1 MKRRFHKKNL
11 IGKKNVVLVA
21 VSLVLV
27 ILTAVGVTTS
37 WIEEVSQVEFSTND
51 DSQQT
56 PVKVGSKVL
65 KSDANMDG
73 DQHTDPINLNDY
85 FYKAGDMHLSPCYS
99 DGEKFYFPIAGGT
112 SGYREGTKD
121 DANVN
126 YMSATFRIN
135 SIDAN
140 TAYWF
145 EKTSNL
151 AYVTFKKGENAS
163 TDTALQQYLRCSVT
177 IDGVT
182 NVYAL
187 NSNGQFKKV
196 TVSNNT
202 YTVNTVTGRRMDQ
215 YTYYTESFNN
225 SSPEGYYKNTANIT
239 NKPNQGEGIAT
250 NGTVDAS
257 KYNLNGNTLYTV
269 NKYNNDTNAGTKI
282 VTVKIWLEYNNY
294 NNSAVN
300 VASVNMN
307 FVSSW
312 AKTRRVYVKDATV
325 HQKNYA
331 QAKWLSHNGTSDN
344 TAGLFWAVKGQESTL
359 NWKLT
364 RVSTTS
370 EYYYVDIPAV
380 YNNVPAV
387 LSRRS
392 GKTTWA
398 ATTEWDKWETVFP
411 DTFHSETFTVY
422 TTDFGTWDDAAST
435 HHIYFVN
442 SVFSFN
448 DDYQVPYDY
457 MWDHN
462 SEHGTGINDK
472 VVKNADWPGKLMTTE
487 MQATANQSIP
497 VYAFF
502 FNSDYDRI
510 IFNDGHLQTNKNNEY
525 QTQDLYLTNSEM
537 NYTFDM
543 TTLSWF
549 HTYPG
554 DTYWSSKMP
563 TYSASNTYVYS
574 NIATDNRWRKTRFA
588 YGGEYVNTSGDAF
601 KDTSAN
607 NLLAKLYCKNSGDDY
622 ELKIR
627 YNGTWYGAYKD
638 GDQRVSIDGHDGY
651 PKNYVLGS
659 DDDHQKN
666 LILKDVPKGVF
677 RIYFNP
683 NTKEVSFA
691 AGEANVGH

>member
-215 YTYYTESFNN
+215 YTYYQEAFNQSTKLPITATNN
-225 SSPEGYYKNTANIT
+225 SYA
-239 NKPNQGEGIAT
+239 NQGDG
-250 NGTVDAS
+250 S
-257 KYNLNGNTLYTV
+257 NLNGNTLYTV

-312 AKTRRVYVKDATV
+312 AKTRRLFVKDATARE
-325 HQKNYA
+325 KNRT

-398 ATTEWDKWETVFP
+398 GTTEWDKWETVFP
-411 DTFHSETFTVY
+411 DTFHSETYTVY
-422 TTDFGTWDDAAST
+422 SKDFGTWETADNVHSVY
-435 HHIYFVN
+435 IVN
-442 SVFSFN
+442 SAFFTNV
-448 DDYQVPYDY
+448 YDY
-457 MWDHN
+457 MWDSN
-462 SEHGTGINDK
+462 SVHGSGVNDK
-472 VVKNADWPGKLMTTE
+472 VVKNAEWPGIKMNTIMYT
-487 MQATANQSIP
+487 QTNSQSLDT
-497 VYAFF
+497 YAFF
-502 FNSDYDRI
+502 YNSDYDRI
-510 IFNDGHLQTNKNNEY
+510 IFNDGDYHPGVNQEY
-525 QTQDLYLTNSEM
+525 QTQDLHLTNSSGTPL
-537 NYTFDM
+537 NIVNGTFDM
-543 TTLSWF
+543 TTLTWF
-549 HTYPG
+549 HTNPTKT
-554 DTYWSSKMP
+554 DWTTKMP
-563 TYSASNTYVYS
+563 SYSGSNTYIYGNFSTNNV
-574 NIATDNRWRKTRFA
+574 WKKTRFA
-588 YGGEYVNTSGDAF
+588 YGGEYSSTSGDDF
-601 KDTSAN
+601 NGSSSTHMLCKI
-607 NLLAKLYCKNSGDDY
+607 YCKAGNDY
-622 ELKIR
+622 EFKLC
-627 YNGTWYGAYKD
+627 YNGNWYGAYND
-638 GDQRVSIDGHDGY
+638 GDKRVTPNSNYYIDGTLI
-651 PKNYVLGS
+651 PNNYGLTL
-659 DDDHQKN
+659 DDNHTSNFIVKGINAGD
-666 LILKDVPKGVF
+666 IL
-677 RIYFNP
+677 RIYFDTSEMKLYFAKGE
-683 NTKEVSFA
+683 NT
-691 AGEANVGH
+691 HY

>member
-1 MKRRFHKKNL
+1 MKKMFHKKNL
-11 IGKKNVVLVA
+11 ITKKSIVLAA
-21 VSLVLV
+21 VSLVLIIV
-27 ILTAVGVTTS
+27 LAIGATAS
-37 WIEEVSQVEFSTND
+37 WIEEVSQVEFSTNNE
-51 DSQQT
+51 SQQT
-56 PVKVGSKVL
+56 PLHVGEKVL
-65 KSDANMDG
+65 KSDANMVGNTTESVD
-73 DQHTDPINLNDY
+73 LNDY

-99 DGEKFYFPIAGGT
+99 DGEKFYFPVAGT
-112 SGYREGTKD
+112 SNSFREGTKD

-145 EKTSNL
+145 EKTDSLN
-151 AYVTFKKGENAS
+151 YVTFKNG
-163 TDTALQQYLRCSVT
+163 DTASSNTTLQQYLRCSVT
-177 IDGVT
+177 IDGAT

-187 NSNGQFKKV
+187 NSTGQFKKLASAAA
-196 TVSNNT
+196 TSAT
-202 YTVNTVTGRRMDQ
+202 TVTGRRMDQ
-215 YTYYTESFNN
+215 YTYYQEAFNQSTKLPVAATN
-225 SSPEGYYKNTANIT
+225 SAYA
-239 NKPNQGEGIAT
+239 NQGDDG
-250 NGTVDAS
+250 S
-257 KYNLNGNTLYTV
+257 NLNGNTLYTV
-269 NKYNNDTNAGTKI
+269 NKYDNDTSSGTKI
-282 VTVKIWLEYNNY
+282 VTVKIWLEYNGAVQSHI
-294 NNSAVN
+294 NSYVN
-300 VASVNMN
+300 VASVNIN

-312 AKTRRVYVKDATV
+312 AKTRRIYVKDATV
-325 HQKNYA
+325 HQKGYT
-331 QAKWLSHNGTSDN
+331 QAKWLSHNGTADN
-344 TAGLFWAVKGQESTL
+344 KAGLFWAIKGQESTK

-392 GKTTWA
+392 GTTTWA
-398 ATTEWDKWETVFP
+398 NTTELDKWETTFP
-411 DTFHSETFTVY
+411 DTFHSETYTVY

-442 SVFSFN
+442 SVFSIN
-448 DDYQVPYDY
+448 DDYKVPYDY

-462 SEHGTGINDK
+462 SEHGSGINDK

-487 MQATANQSIP
+487 MQATANQSTP

-525 QTQDLYLTNSEM
+525 QTQDLYLTSSEM

-554 DTYWSSKMP
+554 DSNWSTKMP

-588 YGGEYVNTSGDAF
+588 YGGEYVNTANDAF

-622 ELKIR
+622 ELKIC
-627 YNGTWYGAYKD
+627 YNGTLYGAYKD
-638 GDQRVSIDGHDGY
+638 GDKRVSLDGHDGY
-651 PKNYVLGS
+651 LQNYTVGS
-659 DDDHQKN
+659 DSDHQDN